1 MGLPSA
7 LSLTELMQ
15 KRPLLAAS
23 VLLILAYVTFT
34 LTSILVRI
42 AAQDVP
48 ILMVIFIRQ
57 VVSLLMLSP
66 FFYHQRAAI
75 RHSKHF
81 RLHSLRGLTAIGGM
95 FCGLTSVTYAP
106 LADVTAI
113 QMSEV
118 LFTTLMAASFFDE
131 QVDRHR
137 WVAVLVGFIGVL
149 VMLRPFSDGF
159 NSFMLIALAGA
170 VFNALSVLVLR
181 MGSDHDSAVV
191 VMFYQGVVIIVLMSL
206 PAFLYWQ
213 PISLHAF
220 GVVLLMSVLM
230 ASGQWLFTLGVRI
243 GQASALAPLNYIRLV
258 MMALVGWWVYDEQ
271 PGTFTLIGG
280 ILIVGSVTYTIQR
293 NAKAVLRPD
302 AAK

>member
-1 MGLPSA
+1 MGSPLRVW
-7 LSLTELMQ
+7 LGDFVRG
-15 KRPLLAAS
+15 RPLFAAS
-23 VLLILAYVTFT
+23 LLLILAFVTFT
-34 LTSILVRI
+34 MTSVLVRI
-42 AAQDVP
+42 AAEDVP
-48 ILMVIFIRQ
+48 IMMVIYIRQ
-57 VVSLLMLSP
+57 VISLLILAP

-75 RHSKHF
+75 IQSRHF
-81 RLHSLRGLTAIGGM
+81 RIHGLRGLTAIGGM

-118 LFTTLMAASFFDE
+118 LFTTLLAASFFDE

-137 WVAVLVGFIGVL
+137 WVAVLIGFVGVL

-159 NSFMLIALAGA
+159 NSFMLIALVGA

-181 MGSDHDSAVV
+181 VGSTHDSAVV
-191 VMFYQGVVIIVLMSL
+191 VLFYQGLVIVAVMSI
-206 PAFLYWQ
+206 PAFLFWQ
-213 PISLHAF
+213 PVSLHGL
-220 GVVLLMSVLM
+220 GVVVMMSLLL
-230 ASGQWLFTLGVRI
+230 AGGQWLFTLAVRV

-258 MMALVGWWVYDEQ
+258 MMALVGWWLYGEQ

-280 ILIVGSVTYTIQR
+280 LLIVGSVTYTLQR
-293 NAKAVLRPD
+293 NAKGTLRPD

>member
-1 MGLPSA
+1 MGSPLRVW
-7 LSLTELMQ
+7 LGDFVRG
-15 KRPLLAAS
+15 RPLFAAS
-23 VLLILAYVTFT
+23 LLLILAFVTFT
-34 LTSILVRI
+34 MTSVLVRI
-42 AAQDVP
+42 AAEDVP
-48 ILMVIFIRQ
+48 ILMVIYIRQ
-57 VVSLLMLSP
+57 VISLLILAP

-75 RHSKHF
+75 IQSRHF
-81 RLHSLRGLTAIGGM
+81 RIHGLRGLTAIGGM

-118 LFTTLMAASFFDE
+118 LFTTLLAASFFDE

-137 WVAVLVGFIGVL
+137 WVAVLIGFVGVL

-159 NSFMLIALAGA
+159 NSFMLIALVGA

-181 MGSDHDSAVV
+181 VGSTHDSAVV
-191 VMFYQGVVIIVLMSL
+191 VLFYQGLVIVAVMSI
-206 PAFLYWQ
+206 PAFLFWQ
-213 PISLHAF
+213 PVSLHGL
-220 GVVLLMSVLM
+220 GVVVMMSLLL
-230 ASGQWLFTLGVRI
+230 AG

-258 MMALVGWWVYDEQ
+258 MMALVGWWLYGEQ

-280 ILIVGSVTYTIQR
+280 LLIVGSVTYTLQR
-293 NAKAVLRPD
+293 NAKGTLRPD

>member
-1 MGLPSA
+1 MGWPKAS
-7 LSLTELMQ
+7 SLNELVE

-23 VLLILAYVTFT
+23 LLLIVAYVTFT

-57 VVSLLMLSP
+57 IVSLLILSP
-66 FFYHQRAAI
+66 FFYHQRTAI

-81 RLHSLRGLTAIGGM
+81 KLHSLRGLTAIGGM

-131 QVDRHR
+131 QVDKHR
-137 WVAVLVGFIGVL
+137 WIAVLIGFVGVVI
-149 VMLRPFSDGF
+149 MLRPFSDGF
-159 NSFMLIALAGA
+159 NSFMLLALAGA

-181 MGSDHDSAVV
+181 IGSDHDSAMV
-191 VMFYQGVVIIVLMSL
+191 VMFYQGIVIIVLMS
-206 PAFLYWQ
+206 PIAFWVWQ
-213 PISLHAF
+213 AISLQAF
-220 GVVLLMSVLM
+220 GVVVLMSLLMAV
-230 ASGQWLFTLGVRI
+230 GQWLFTLGVRI

-258 MMALVGWWVYDEQ
+258 MMAVVGWLFYDEQ

-293 NAKAVLRPD
+293 NAKGGLRPD